1 MHSRL
6 LLQVLL
12 SLKKRSSVDPTLRK
26 LSSLLATQSSP
37 KEPNL
42 SSARIYQEISGISS
56 RINQMQVV
64 FLSRPL
70 SSLDVRMLTQESVF
84 MLVLMTHTLPLLP

>member
-1 MHSRL
+1 MHSPL

-70 SSLDVRMLTQESVF
+70 SSLDARMLT
-84 MLVLMTHTLPLLP
+84 LVLVSMPDLTIHTQPSLL